1 MKIKE
6 IKLRQFG
13 KHYEK
18 DLKLSNITLIKGDNG
33 SGKSTILEAI
43 NYALNGQVRR
53 LPKKLESISKLS
65 ILCSANT
72 ALESFVIIP
81 DCSITRLIHSEPSI
95 I

>member
-33 SGKSTILEAI
+33 SGKS
-43 NYALNGQVRR
+43 NYFRGY
-53 LPKKLESISKLS
+53 K
-65 ILCSANT
+65 LCS
-72 ALESFVIIP
+72 
-81 DCSITRLIHSEPSI
+81 
-95 I
+95 